1 MKRQLKKI
9 KIQITTIKTQK
20 LISIIYA
27 AKLHQIFDIDIK
39 IGLTMYYK
47 NVTDT
52 PITKQEKN
60 LVGFSPV

>member
-20 LISIIYA
+20 LISIIYT

-52 PITKQEKN
+52 LIA
-60 LVGFSPV
+60 V

>member
-27 AKLHQIFDIDIK
+27 AKLHHFFDIDIK

-52 PITKQEKN
+52 PKTKTGER
-60 LVGFSPV
+60 L

>member
-27 AKLHQIFDIDIK
+27 AKLQRFFEIDIK
-39 IGLTMYYK
+39 
-47 NVTDT
+47 
-52 PITKQEKN
+52 P
-60 LVGFSPV
+60 